1 MEFTV
6 CSQSKFQDGSFIES
20 DMVATHNI
28 DTDLWWTKQ
37 SDMNIVD
44 NFWQPRYL
52 TKNEKVIINYD
63 V

>member
-1 MEFTV
+1 M
-6 CSQSKFQDGSFIES
+6 KK
-20 DMVATHNI
+20 
-28 DTDLWWTKQ
+28 KQ

-44 NFWQPRYL
+44 NFWQLRYL